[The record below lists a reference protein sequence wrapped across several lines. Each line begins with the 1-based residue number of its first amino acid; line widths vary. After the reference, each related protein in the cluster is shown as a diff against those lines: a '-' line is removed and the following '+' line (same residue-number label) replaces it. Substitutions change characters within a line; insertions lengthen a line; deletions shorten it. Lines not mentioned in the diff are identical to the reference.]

1 MKFAQLTRFAGLLTA
16 VAFGLI
22 AYPSTKAAE
31 GGPESLVTTP
41 IKALEEKNPK
51 LLWDLLPA
59 SYQSDVNSLVQ
70 EFAKNMDAELW
81 EAGVGLV
88 RELGELLGAQKD
100 LLANMGAGADPNMD
114 AAEIKQGLDMFAKI
128 IDKFT
133 KSDFGSLDKMKSIDL
148 GNVADTFGKD
158 LLNLAEEAAKL
169 SGELD
174 PFQLEAMKQVKV
186 EVVGQDENQATV
198 KISGLP
204 ELDLT
209 ELQDGLHGGLP
220 PGIPGLPGGLD
231 GVPIPDFSSFENGEQ
246 KLTKVEGKW
255 VPADLAEGWEAGM
268 KEAKQGLSEMGKIPD
283 ADKQMALTMIGAF
296 SQALGGMK
304 TAKNEQE
311 FTLAAMGAAGALM
324 GAATEGG
331 GLEGFGAPP
340 AGFGGPPPGFDSS
353 PSGLRGAQGG
363 QSFRQMQ
370 IQRKNATLKEL
381 NNQLR
386 SAAKGEVTLTN
397 GDQLDGVIS
406 DVDRNGIVVRVD
418 VGGFSKRAN
427 WMQLSQ
433 QSLRKIKKLGEIETQ
448 IKQLDSTSSRKFGVR
463 ERRRWIGVED
473 YVEPFIEPT
482 EWEMEKSKN
491 PDPVELKTPTLPAT
505 ADVSSKMAAYGSPG
519 GIGILVAI
527 AIGSLVAG
535 LGVAAFKESNVALA
549 GVISFVL
556 PIVGPLLLLAKP
568 KVEYEYEGD
577 DEDDAY
583 DYDAEPEAPAGA
595 VMGDTGGGA
604 VVGMMPEAKKMS
616 FAQSGPKKQT
626 GTGEQSW
633 DRDDTRFDRSFF
645 QNNFPNYFKVV
656 LGASE
661 RNMVL
666 AIKTGKREYVGQ
678 RIKRISGND
687 MHMELLSGKE
697 QKISFS
703 EIGAVD
709 LRPK

>member
-1 MKFAQLTRFAGLLTA
+1 MKLAQLTRFAGLLTA
-16 VAFGLI
+16 VAGGLI
-22 AYPSTKAAE
+22 ASPSTKAAE
-31 GGPESLVTTP
+31 GGPESLVTIP

-59 SYQSDVNSLVQ
+59 SYQSDVNSLVK

-81 EAGVGLV
+81 DAGVGLV

-100 LLANMGAGADPNMD
+100 LLANMGAGADPNID
-114 AAEIKQGLDMFAKI
+114 AAEVKQGLDTFAKI

-169 SGELD
+169 SDESD

-186 EVVGQDENQATV
+186 EVVSQDENQATV

-204 ELDLT
+204 ELDLGG
-209 ELQDGLHGGLP
+209 LQGGLP

-231 GVPIPDFSSFENGEQ
+231 GVPIPDFSSFESGEQ
-246 KLTKVEGKW
+246 NLTKVEGKW
-255 VPADLAEGWEAGM
+255 VPADLAEGWETGM
-268 KEAKQGLSEMGKIPD
+268 KEANQGMSEMGKMAD
-283 ADKQMALTMIGAF
+283 VDKQMALTMIDTF
-296 SQALGGMK
+296 SQALGKMK

-311 FTLAAMGAAGALM
+311 LTLIAIGTAAALM
-324 GAATEGG
+324 GAANEGG

-340 AGFGGPPPGFDSS
+340 AGFGE
-353 PSGLRGAQGG
+353 AQGG

-370 IQRKNATLKEL
+370 IQRKNARLKEL

-397 GDQLDGVIS
+397 GNQLDGTIS
-406 DVDRNGIVVRVD
+406 NVDRNGIVVSVD

-448 IKQLDSTSSRKFGVR
+448 IKKLDSTSSRKFGVR
-463 ERRRWIGVED
+463 ERRRWIGIED

-482 EWEMEKSKN
+482 EGEMEKSKN
-491 PDPVELKTPTLPAT
+491 PDPVKFTKPTLPAS
-505 ADVSSKMAAYGSPG
+505 AGISSKMAAYGSPG
-519 GIGILVAI
+519 GIGLLVAI

-535 LGVAAFKESNVALA
+535 LGVAAFKESNVALSGA
-549 GVISFVL
+549 ISFVL

-568 KVEYEYEGD
+568 KVEYEGD
-577 DEDDAY
+577 DENDSY
-583 DYDAEPEAPAGA
+583 DYDAEPEAPTGA

-604 VVGMMPEAKKMS
+604 VAGMLPEAKKMS
-616 FAQSGPKKQT
+616 FAQSGPKKQS

-666 AIKTGKREYVGQ
+666 AIQTGKREYVGQ

-687 MHMELLSGKE
+687 LHMELLSGKE

>member
-1 MKFAQLTRFAGLLTA
+1 MKLAQLTRLPGLLTA
-16 VAFGLI
+16 IAVGLI
-22 AYPSTKAAE
+22 ASPSTKAAE

-51 LLWDLLPA
+51 LLWDLLPT
-59 SYQSDVNSLVQ
+59 SYQSDINGLVK

-81 EAGVGLV
+81 DAGVGLV
-88 RELGELLGAQKD
+88 RELGKLLGAQKD

-114 AAEIKQGLDMFAKI
+114 AAEVKQGLDTFAKI
-128 IDKFT
+128 IDNFT

-158 LLNLAEEAAKL
+158 LLNLAEEAAKF
-169 SGELD
+169 SGESD

-186 EVVGQDENQATV
+186 EVMSQDENQATV

-209 ELQDGLHGGLP
+209 ELQGGLQGGLP

-231 GVPIPDFSSFENGEQ
+231 GIPIPDFSSFESGEQ
-246 KLTKVEGKW
+246 NLTKVEGKW

-268 KEAKQGLSEMGKIPD
+268 EEANQGMSEMGKMAD
-283 ADKQMALTMIGAF
+283 ADKQMALTMIDTF
-296 SQALGGMK
+296 SQALGKMK

-311 FTLAAMGAAGALM
+311 FTLIAIGTAAALM

-340 AGFGGPPPGFDSS
+340 AGFGG
-353 PSGLRGAQGG
+353 AKGG

-370 IQRKNATLKEL
+370 IQKKNATLKEL

-397 GDQLDGVIS
+397 GNQLDGTIS

-448 IKQLDSTSSRKFGVR
+448 IKKLDSTSSRKFGVR
-463 ERRRWIGVED
+463 ERRRWVGVED
-473 YVEPFIEPT
+473 YVKSFIEPT
-482 EWEMEKSKN
+482 EREMEKSKN
-491 PDPVELKTPTLPAT
+491 PDPVELKKPTIPAT

-519 GIGILVAI
+519 GIGLLVAI

-535 LGVAAFKESNVALA
+535 LGVASFKESNVAVA
-549 GVISFVL
+549 GVISFFL

-577 DEDDAY
+577 DADDAY
-583 DYDAEPEAPAGA
+583 DYDAEPESPAGA
-595 VMGDTGGGA
+595 IMGDTGGGA
-604 VVGMMPEAKKMS
+604 VAGMMPEAKKMS

-666 AIKTGKREYVGQ
+666 AIKTGKSEYVGQ

-703 EIGAVD
+703 EIGVVD